1 MNRRKNGKLILLVL
15 GAIVTLGIG
24 YAAITG
30 INLLINGRA
39 TVKSS
44 GGDFKVR
51 FVKNDASE
59 TAIDDPVNNAIVIS
73 GVNAD
78 SSPMNIDGITASV
91 EDDTHAKFAAGELD
105 EVGEYVDFTYTV
117 VNESNHIDAML
128 SFDIDD
134 ENDGEEYF
142 EVTKTVDKS
151 IISESEIAHVKVRVK
166 LINRPRLNDY
176 KASFTVTLSAN
187 PIEEEDTSSSISG
200 STGNV
205 TSPTTLAKAIQNDS
219 VDTIELNNDI
229 TIDKKTSLNIDD
241 DTTIDFNGHTLTV
254 EPGTI
259 KVSDGATLTLTD
271 DSKMGGIKSSN
282 NAVIVQDNSEVIV
295 ESGSYETT
303 NFTGRGAVI
312 TIPKGTNNAKITVN
326 GGTIN
331 GDYFAISS
339 YGNGEIEING
349 GEIISTATVKNGAD
363 ETGRTYHAYTVKLN
377 SGHLTMNGGS
387 ITGIHGGIALE
398 GTSSATIKGGSVTL
412 NNSSEGAKDSYYCLY
427 VNGSSSAE
435 VTNTTCVNNGTNAL
449 VYSSSTGLVN
459 LKGGTWTGKNAKA
472 FNGTP
477 NAGKDSIKVYGG
489 TYKKNTNGTL
499 TDYDV
504 SGYKVN

>member
-91 EDDTHAKFAAGELD
+91 QDDTHAKFAAGELD

-117 VNESNHIDAML
+117 VNESDHIDAML

-134 ENDGEEYF
+134 ENDGEDYF

-151 IISESEIAHVKVRVK
+151 VISESEIAHVKVRVK

-176 KASFTVTLSAN
+176 KANFTVTLSAN

-271 DSKMGGIKSSN
+271 DSAQGGIQASY
-282 NAVIVQDNSEVIV
+282 NAITVNDNSELVV
-295 ESGSYETT
+295 ENGTYETT
-303 NFTGRGAVI
+303 EYLNRGSVI
-312 TIPKGTNNAKITVN
+312 TVAKDANNAKITIN
-326 GGTIN
+326 GGTIS
-331 GDYFAISS
+331 GEYFAISS
-339 YGNGEIEING
+339 SGNSEIVING
-349 GEIISTATVKNGAD
+349 GDISSTATVKNTD
-363 ETGRTYHAYTVKLN
+363 ENGKTYHAYAVRLAA
-377 SGHLTMNGGS
+377 GHLTMNGG
-387 ITGIHGGIALE
+387 TVNGIHGAVAVIND
-398 GTSSATIKGGSVTL
+398 SSATINGGNVTVS
-412 NNSSEGAKDSYYCLY
+412 NSYEGAKDSYYCLY
-427 VNGSSSAE
+427 VEGNASAE
-435 VTNTTCVNNGTNAL
+435 VIDGTFTNNGTNPL

-504 SGYKVN
+504 SGYMAN